1 VSIKE
6 ARERI
11 DQLASER
18 KARLS
23 KGTQLPTPKPV
34 DPRENEPEIKDQPT
48 K

>member
-1 VSIKE
+1 VSIQE
-6 ARERI
+6 AKERI

-34 DPRENEPEIKDQPT
+34 APVENESQTKDLPA